1 MTVLTSI
8 TDILKGQV
16 YMPTIYKGDST
27 LEITVGDFEITG
39 TLEIDGYD
47 VAEEI
52 ENDLQAFYE
61 VISQS
66 FTTLSIYDTE
76 ACENIEFSKSDAD
89 VINAWFQLIKL
100 EIWL

>member
-1 MTVLTSI
+1 MPTLTSI
-8 TDILKGQV
+8 TDIIKGQV

-52 ENDLQAFYE
+52 ENGLPASYE

-66 FTTLSIYDTE
+66 FNTLSIYDTE
-76 ACENIEFSKSDAD
+76 ACENVMFSKSDAD

-100 EIWL
+100 EICL

>member
-1 MTVLTSI
+1 MTTITSI
-8 TDILKGQV
+8 ADILKGQV

-39 TLEIDGYD
+39 SIEIQGHD

-52 ENDLQAFYE
+52 ENDLPASYE

-76 ACENIEFSKSDAD
+76 SCENIEFSKSDSD
-89 VINAWFQLIKL
+89 VIDTWFQLIKL

>member
-1 MTVLTSI
+1 MATLTSI

-39 TLEIDGYD
+39 SLEIDGYE

-52 ENDLQAFYE
+52 ENGLPASYE
-61 VISQS
+61 VTSQS
-66 FTTLSIYDTE
+66 FNTLSIYDTE
-76 ACENIEFSKSDAD
+76 TCENVEFSKIESDIISFWFTQINLD
-89 VINAWFQLIKL
+89 VCL
-100 EIWL
+100 

>member
-1 MTVLTSI
+1 MQTITSI

-16 YMPTIYKGDST
+16 YMPTIYKGDSA

-39 TLEIDGYD
+39 TIEINGYD

-52 ENDLQAFYE
+52 ENGLPASYE

-76 ACENIEFSKSDAD
+76 ACENVEFSKSDVD
-89 VINAWFQLIKL
+89 VINAWFQLVKL